1 MTINLLTQSWED
13 ISKINTDNFT
23 VFLGIAPIEEH
34 GKHLPIGV
42 DFFETEHWI
51 QGAIAQLELAHPQHT
66 WGTLPTIPLGFA
78 NMGNFPGNIHV
89 SKELI
94 FHVVYE
100 TVSAIAKWGVK
111 NIIIIS
117 GHADP
122 LHTIAIE
129 QAVEKINGEH
139 GIIALAPMGS
149 IFHAAEKGIEAQH
162 SPELFQKLEAFPND
176 FHAGWIETSCMLSI
190 HPDYVKSNYLE
201 RPNISLNPRDMMDIK
216 KLTQAIAGEGH
227 IGFPKEATVQFGT
240 ELNDHNAQIIMDAT
254 EKFILRKGYECYVS
268 HPLSDKPWMKINQL

>member
-1 MTINLLTQSWED
+1 MTKNLLTQSWED
-13 ISKINTDNFT
+13 ISNINTDKFI

-42 DFFETEHWI
+42 DFFETDAWMK
-51 QGAIAQLELAHPQHT
+51 GAIKLLELEHPQHT

-89 SKELI
+89 SRELI
-94 FHVVYE
+94 FNLVYE

-129 QAVEKINGEH
+129 QAVEKINAENGV
-139 GIIALAPMGS
+139 IALAPMGS
-149 IFHAAEKGIEAQH
+149 IFHAAEKGIEVQH
-162 SPELFQKLEAFPND
+162 STELTKKMEEFPND

-190 HPDYVKSNYLE
+190 RPDCVKPNYLV
-201 RPNISLNPRDMMDIK
+201 RPNISLQNRDMMDIK

-227 IGFPKEATVQFGT
+227 IGFPKEASAQLGA
-240 ELNDHNAQIIMDAT
+240 ELNADNAQIIKDAT
-254 EKFILRKGYECYVS
+254 EKFIIRKGYECYVS
-268 HPLSDKPWMKINQL
+268 HPLADQPWMKLH